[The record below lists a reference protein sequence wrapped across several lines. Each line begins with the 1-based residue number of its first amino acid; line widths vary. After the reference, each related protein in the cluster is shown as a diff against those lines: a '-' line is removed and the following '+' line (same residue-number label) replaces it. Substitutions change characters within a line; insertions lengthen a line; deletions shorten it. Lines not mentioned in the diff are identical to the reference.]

1 MQRTYEIYVSPVIE
15 RGWVLGFNLF
25 LAYTVYKPGILG
37 TVVLPE
43 TSLQAGL
50 FSLFIH
56 VHVKTSCRERLQLHV
71 SNEVLIS
78 GEYKK
83 DISLLQEGEEHYF
96 LQMHSPSCCISIL
109 SPSKAVAKLRVSI
122 FMKATFCPYTEITPD
137 IFHAAEIQFFDCAT
151 AGFKALKS

>member
-25 LAYTVYKPGILG
+25 LAYIVHKPGILG
-37 TVVLPE
+37 TVFWPE

-83 DISLLQEGEEHYF
+83 DISLLQD
-96 LQMHSPSCCISIL
+96 SPSCCISIL

-151 AGFKALKS
+151 AGFKALES

>member
-25 LAYTVYKPGILG
+25 LAYIVHKPGILG
-37 TVVLPE
+37 TVFWPE

-50 FSLFIH
+50 FSLFFH
-56 VHVKTSCRERLQLHV
+56 VNVKTSCREHLQLHV

-83 DISLLQEGEEHYF
+83 DISLLQEGEEHF
-96 LQMHSPSCCISIL
+96 CKCTHLLAASLSSPQAKQWPNWESAYSWRP
-109 SPSKAVAKLRVSI
+109 PSAP
-122 FMKATFCPYTEITPD
+122 T
-137 IFHAAEIQFFDCAT
+137 
-151 AGFKALKS
+151 LK